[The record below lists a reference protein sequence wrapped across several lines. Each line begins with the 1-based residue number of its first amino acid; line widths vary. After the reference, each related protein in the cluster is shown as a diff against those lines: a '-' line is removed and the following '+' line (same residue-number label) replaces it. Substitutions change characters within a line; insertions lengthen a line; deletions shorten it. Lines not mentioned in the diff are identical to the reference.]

1 MNTLILIRQ
10 RYPTLAQ
17 SDRKLAD
24 FLLQFPDYARHLS
37 SQQLAAEAGVSQSSV
52 VKFSQKLGYKGFPAL
67 KLAIS
72 EALASQSNIHS
83 VAVHNE
89 ILGDDPLRLV
99 GEKLIKEN
107 VAAMHASLDIN
118 PEEKLLASVGLLRN
132 ARRIVL
138 TGIGAS
144 GLVAK
149 NFSWKLMKIGL
160 NAVAEQDMHA
170 LLATVQ
176 AMEPEDLLVA
186 LSYSGER
193 REINL
198 AADEALRVGAR
209 ILAITGFTPNALQ
222 QRATQCLYTI
232 AEEQATRS
240 AAISSTSAQMMLAD
254 LLFMALVQQD
264 LEKAPERIR
273 HSEALVKKTG
283 LSNKWAYNARPVCVV
298 SEIFL
303 MALLITKK
311 CINCD
316 MCEPECP
323 NEAISMGDNIYQIDT
338 SRCTECVG
346 HYETPTCQKVC
357 PIPNTII
364 KDPAHA
370 ENEEQLWDKFVLLH
384 HADKI

>member
-37 SQQLAAEAGVSQSSV
+37 SQQLATEAGVSQSSV

-83 VAVHNE
+83 IAVHNE

-107 VAAMHASLDIN
+107 LAAMHASLDIN

-176 AMEPEDLLVA
+176 ALEPEDLLVA
-186 LSYSGER
+186 ISYSGER

-273 HSEALVKKTG
+273 HSEALVKK
-283 LSNKWAYNARPVCVV
+283 LV
-298 SEIFL
+298 
-303 MALLITKK
+303 
-311 CINCD
+311 
-316 MCEPECP
+316 
-323 NEAISMGDNIYQIDT
+323 
-338 SRCTECVG
+338 
-346 HYETPTCQKVC
+346 
-357 PIPNTII
+357 
-364 KDPAHA
+364 
-370 ENEEQLWDKFVLLH
+370 
-384 HADKI
+384 

>member
-1 MNTLILIRQ
+1 MKSRSHLIQPEALMNTLILIRH
-10 RYPTLAQ
+10 RYPTLSQ

-273 HSEALVKKTG
+273 HSEALVKK
-283 LSNKWAYNARPVCVV
+283 LV
-298 SEIFL
+298 
-303 MALLITKK
+303 
-311 CINCD
+311 
-316 MCEPECP
+316 
-323 NEAISMGDNIYQIDT
+323 
-338 SRCTECVG
+338 
-346 HYETPTCQKVC
+346 
-357 PIPNTII
+357 
-364 KDPAHA
+364 
-370 ENEEQLWDKFVLLH
+370 
-384 HADKI
+384 